1 MRARLSSMYLFLL
14 HIRIFVLSS
23 QKLKIYR
30 QIQFFKNSTINVSIL
45 NISYQERTILN
56 SLCLI
61 FIIYMKTDFI
71 LYIFTLLE
79 FTDSFI
85 FVKSLFI
92 SPCSATNISSLAV
105 FGSTITLYIYIQ
117 LRLITNYSSLA
128 VYFVN
133 KIQ

>member
-1 MRARLSSMYLFLL
+1 
-14 HIRIFVLSS
+14 
-23 QKLKIYR
+23 
-30 QIQFFKNSTINVSIL
+30 
-45 NISYQERTILN
+45 
-56 SLCLI
+56 
-61 FIIYMKTDFI
+61 MKTDFI

-79 FTDSFI
+79 FTDSFT

-105 FGSTITLYIYIQ
+105 SFGSTITSYIYIQ

-133 KIQ
+133 KIQRKRNILFI

>member
-1 MRARLSSMYLFLL
+1 
-14 HIRIFVLSS
+14 
-23 QKLKIYR
+23 
-30 QIQFFKNSTINVSIL
+30 
-45 NISYQERTILN
+45 
-56 SLCLI
+56 
-61 FIIYMKTDFI
+61 MKTDFI

-79 FTDSFI
+79 FTDSFT

-105 FGSTITLYIYIQ
+105 SFGSTITSYIYIQ

-133 KIQ
+133 KIQRKCNILFKKTRKMIFFFLIQSKLRIFHYVLKVEQGKKFKIRCIFFLGTSLLQFFGNYYIFQ